1 MSSSSAKALCI
12 ERSRA
17 ILLTTMGGELT
28 YRSPR
33 MPRTPGEYKLP
44 LKARWPRF
52 AKSVVC
58 TIITNAEQ
66 PDNAIRTHPGLSSE
80 VSPSRVVMHGY
91 GSISCQCRFRT
102 SSMTLD
108 RVSLRRSGRM
118 ISIFC
123 RHSQSGAIHT
133 LDAYFS
139 PALALIANSPNVPP
153 QVAPCLAVPFEGK
166 PFLCS
171 GMVRED

>member
-1 MSSSSAKALCI
+1 MVLGESSLFHLWLARI
-12 ERSRA
+12 
-17 ILLTTMGGELT
+17 
-28 YRSPR
+28 
-33 MPRTPGEYKLP
+33 PRTPGKYKP
-44 LKARWPRF
+44 PPKARWPRF

-108 RVSLRRSGRM
+108 RVSLRRSGRV

-123 RHSQSGAIHT
+123 RHNLLKNNVTEHNGDAPYFRLGQWPFDRQVPHTECFPLRGAPRYK
-133 LDAYFS
+133 ARWVS
-139 PALALIANSPNVPP
+139 
-153 QVAPCLAVPFEGK
+153 EK
-166 PFLCS
+166 K
-171 GMVRED
+171 